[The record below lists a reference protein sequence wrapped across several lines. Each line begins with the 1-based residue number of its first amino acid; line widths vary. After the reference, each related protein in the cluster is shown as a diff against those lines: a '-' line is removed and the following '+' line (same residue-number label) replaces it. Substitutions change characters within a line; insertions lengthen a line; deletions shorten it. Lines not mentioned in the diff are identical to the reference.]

1 MSFNQGQKEFIKSLK
16 KEVEKIGKGYSV
28 CVDDNHGYIH
38 INGANHLC
46 IMLVNN
52 TVEYHTVGGSSFCY
66 TERETFEE
74 CLLELKNKLLTVEEI
89 NKIYRSIFNSIKE

>member
-1 MSFNQGQKEFIKSLK
+1 MYFNQEQKKFIKSLE

-28 CVDDNHGYIH
+28 GVDECHGYIH
-38 INGANHLC
+38 INGANHLS
-46 IMLVNN
+46 ITLGNN
-52 TVEYHTVGGSSFCY
+52 TVEYNAVGGSRFCY
-66 TERETFEE
+66 TKRETFEE